1 MEPYINTDRSLYPK
15 KKKSQTIYSLPP
27 KEHLRGYRS
36 YLEFILFVM
45 KSDYFKHNEIVFIY
59 GSMPGVT
66 FYEFTRDMLK
76 DKMLE
81 EILNVL
87 GEYNSD
93 NLLNVIKAQNVSSSD
108 MEFFKPLILLFDDL
122 EGFKALFK

>member
-1 MEPYINTDRSLYPK
+1 MEPYINTDRSIYPK
-15 KKKSQTIYSLPP
+15 KKKSETIYSLPP
-27 KEHLRGYRS
+27 KEHLRGFRS

-45 KSDYFKHNEIVFIY
+45 KSDHFKDSEIAFLHH
-59 GSMPGVT
+59 SMQGDT
-66 FYEFTRDMLK
+66 FYKFTRDMLK

-93 NLLNVIKAQNVSSSD
+93 NLVNVIKAQNVSSFD
-108 MEFFKPLILLFDDL
+108 MKFFKPLILLFDDL